1 MHEEMPD
8 RFDERDLD
16 AMLDGREPS
25 GLDNRWIR
33 QASAESRPPKLAS
46 DVLADEVRESH
57 DAPMQEMSGGEA
69 TGDKVIV
76 PIFIL
81 ANAQWGI
88 EYRLVMN

>member
-1 MHEEMPD
+1 MHEMPD

-46 DVLADEVRESH
+46 DVLANELTMCR
-57 DAPMQEMSGGEA
+57 APGA
-69 TGDKVIV
+69 
-76 PIFIL
+76 
-81 ANAQWGI
+81 AQTKKPRWSPLRHMAGPRPGA
-88 EYRLVMN
+88 ETR

>member
-1 MHEEMPD
+1 MHEMPD

-46 DVLADEVRESH
+46 DVLADEVREH
-57 DAPMQEMSGGEA
+57 DAPQEMSAGDA
-69 TGDKVIV
+69 TGDKVTV
-76 PIFIL
+76 PILIL
-81 ANAQWGI
+81 ANAQWRI

>member
-1 MHEEMPD
+1 MHEMPD

-46 DVLADEVRESH
+46 DVLADEVRES
-57 DAPMQEMSGGEA
+57 MM
-69 TGDKVIV
+69 
-76 PIFIL
+76 L
-81 ANAQWGI
+81 
-88 EYRLVMN
+88 RRR

>member
-1 MHEEMPD
+1 MHEMPD

-57 DAPMQEMSGGEA
+57 DTPMQEMSGGEA
-69 TGDKVIV
+69 TDDMVIV

-81 ANAQWGI
+81 ANAPWGI
-88 EYRLVMN
+88 EYCLVMN

>member
-1 MHEEMPD
+1 MHEMPD

-33 QASAESRPPKLAS
+33 QASAESRPPELAS
-46 DVLADEVRESH
+46 DVLADEVRQSH
-57 DAPMQEMSGGEA
+57 DAPMQEMGRGEA

-76 PIFIL
+76 PTFIF

>member
-1 MHEEMPD
+1 MPCST
-8 RFDERDLD
+8 D
-16 AMLDGREPS
+16 ASLAGSTIDGS
-25 GLDNRWIR
+25 GRPRQNRGHLT
-33 QASAESRPPKLAS
+33 KLVS
-46 DVLADEVRESH
+46 DVLADEVREH
-57 DAPMQEMSGGEA
+57 DAPQEMSGGEA

>member
-1 MHEEMPD
+1 MHEMPD

-33 QASAESRPPKLAS
+33 QASAGSRPPKLAS

-57 DAPMQEMSGGEA
+57 DAPTHERSGDEVTDG
-69 TGDKVIV
+69 TVVV

>member
-1 MHEEMPD
+1 M
-8 RFDERDLD
+8 F
-16 AMLDGREPS
+16 DGREPS

-33 QASAESRPPKLAS
+33 QASAESRPPNLTKLVS
-46 DVLADEVRESH
+46 DVLADEAREH
-57 DAPMQEMSGGEA
+57 DAPQEMSGGEA

>member
-1 MHEEMPD
+1 MHEMPD

-33 QASAESRPPKLAS
+33 QASAESGLPKLAS

-57 DAPMQEMSGGEA
+57 DAPMQEMSVREA
-69 TGDKVIV
+69 TDATVIV

>member
-1 MHEEMPD
+1 MHEMPD

-33 QASAESRPPKLAS
+33 QASAESRPPQLAS
-46 DVLADEVRESH
+46 DVLADEVRESD
-57 DAPMQEMSGGEA
+57 DAPTHEMGGGEA
-69 TGDKVIV
+69 TGDKVAV

>member
-1 MHEEMPD
+1 MHEMPD

-33 QASAESRPPKLAS
+33 QASAESRPTKLAS
-46 DVLADEVRESH
+46 DVLANEVRESH
-57 DAPMQEMSGGEA
+57 DAPQEMSGGEA

>member
-1 MHEEMPD
+1 MHEMPD

-57 DAPMQEMSGGEA
+57 DAPQEMSAGQA
-69 TGDKVIV
+69 TRDKVIV
-76 PIFIL
+76 PLFIL

>member
-1 MHEEMPD
+1 MPCST
-8 RFDERDLD
+8 D
-16 AMLDGREPS
+16 ASLAGSTIDS
-25 GLDNRWIR
+25 IR

-46 DVLADEVRESH
+46 DVLADEVREH
-57 DAPMQEMSGGEA
+57 DAPQEMSGGEA

-81 ANAQWGI
+81 ANAQCGI